1 MLPFIPAFFNIDYN
15 SLNNQMAKKFKHLP
29 AVYQSYVNLIPE
41 DEVLQAQINNQEKM
55 NVFLGQLPEDNGNYR
70 YAENKWTVKQVISHI
85 IDTERVFSYRALR
98 FARNDKTPLPG
109 FNENDYIPNSN
120 ASNRKIKDLSVEFNN
135 LRKSTIDLFMSF
147 DPEMMERFG
156 ESGGKTVDVNAIGFI
171 IAGHCLHHYNILK
184 ERYNL

>member
-1 MLPFIPAFFNIDYN
+1 
-15 SLNNQMAKKFKHLP
+15 MAKKLKHLP
-29 AVYQSYVNLIPE
+29 GVYQAYVNLVPE
-41 DEVLQAQINNQEKM
+41 EEVLQALINNHQKI

-85 IDTERVFSYRALR
+85 IDTERIFSCRALR

-109 FNENDYIPNSN
+109 FEENNYVPNSN
-120 ASNRKIKDLSVEFNN
+120 ASNRKIKDLSDEFNN
-135 LRKSTIDLFMSF
+135 LRASTIDLFMSF
-147 DPEMMERFG
+147 DQEMMGRSG
-156 ESGGKTVDVNAIGFI
+156 DAGGKLVDVSTIGFI